1 MKILNIVIPCYC
13 NEASIVALF
22 ERLVLLQTS
31 LQHNHIELHVTA
43 VDDGSTDST
52 WQLLCNARTTYG
64 AWIHVIKLIKNV
76 GSHNAICAGFMHG
89 VEADAY
95 GCLSADLQDPP
106 ELIED
111 MAAHWQQGV
120 PVVLAHRNQNNDSFL
135 KSNQS
140 KLFHRLL
147 KTSVFKNA
155 PVGGFDLIMFDKKV
169 HDIVI
174 HNIEKHTHV
183 FYWIFSLGFPFV
195 AIPYTRNK
203 REDGSKGKWTLKKN
217 IELFSNTITSF
228 TNKPLRLITVAGIS
242 LGVLLFLYGV
252 VIFVLKLA
260 GYIAIEGW
268 TATMF
273 VISIFG
279 SFQLVAMGILGEYI
293 WRIFEQV
300 NKKPS
305 FIIEKEIR

>member
-13 NEASIVALF
+13 NEASISALF
-22 ERLVLLQTS
+22 ERLVLLQTT
-31 LQHNHIELHVTA
+31 LRNDNVTLHVTA
-43 VDDGSTDST
+43 VDDCSTDGT
-52 WQLLCNARTTYG
+52 WQQLHNAKTTYG
-64 AWIHVIKLIKNV
+64 SWIHIIKLIKNV
-76 GSHNAICAGFMHG
+76 GSHNAICAGFIHG
-89 VEADAY
+89 IQADVY
-95 GCLSADLQDPP
+95 GCLAADLQDPP
-106 ELIED
+106 ELIID
-111 MAAHWQQGV
+111 MVKHWLQGV
-120 PVVLAHRNQNNDSFL
+120 PLVLAHRNQNNDASL

-147 KTSVFKNA
+147 KTAVFKNA
-155 PVGGFDLIMFDKKV
+155 PEGGFDLIMFDKKI

-174 HNIEKHTHV
+174 HNIEKHTHI

-195 AIPYTRNK
+195 AIPYIRNK

-228 TNKPLRLITVAGIS
+228 TNKPLRLITALGIS
-242 LGVLLFLYGV
+242 LGLLLFLYGV
-252 VIFVLKLA
+252 VVFILKLT
-260 GYIAIEGW
+260 GYITIKGW

-279 SFQLVAMGILGEYI
+279 SFQLIAMGILGEYV

-300 NKKPS
+300 NNKPS
-305 FIIEKEIR
+305 FIIDKEIK